1 MNVGGARHHSTPELG
16 SRSRQV
22 EFCWIVVGPTML
34 GNVRLAKPLRE
45 GVCVC
50 AGALRESVGAGAV
63 CWPAVE

>member
-1 MNVGGARHHSTPELG
+1 
-16 SRSRQV
+16 
-22 EFCWIVVGPTML
+22 ML